1 MDYYDRMRLKH
12 VLLHSLIPMMLSF
25 SLGVHA
31 QAPSP
36 VEINSKS
43 SALDSVLFYQLLLG
57 ELNARTEDSGT
68 AFSLVLDAA
77 RKTGDPVVYK
87 RAVQLAIQ
95 ARAGESALQ
104 GARAWAQANPA
115 SREANQFVLQIL
127 LGLNRTGDTLDPLK
141 REIALAPP
149 AERRDLIWR
158 LPAMYDRVSDRQLA
172 TTTVQKALAGVLGD
186 KDLGATAW
194 SVVGRFGFSAGDK
207 AAAVSAAVK
216 AQAIDLKSEH
226 PALLALA
233 MMSPDLPQAE
243 LLVKQHLP
251 HARPEFHMAYV
262 KALLGAKREDDAKA
276 EMEVIRIRTPD
287 YADAWLISGALALQQ
302 QQLEHSQEQFQRYL
316 DLVANMTGAELPVE
330 VQRGR
335 SQALMSMSQL
345 AQLRQQPQQAEAW
358 LQRVDNPEDV
368 LRAQLQRATL
378 IAQQGRLEE
387 ALTLIQNQAERS
399 EPDARLK
406 RATEIAL
413 LREHKLFERARV
425 KLTAAIAHSPNDSDL
440 IYDLAMVSEK
450 LGNLDEMER
459 LLRSLMATNPKDPN
473 AYNALG
479 YSLADRN
486 LRLPEARQL
495 ITRALELSPGDPFIT
510 DSLAWAEFRSGNHAQ
525 ALRLLQAAF
534 KDKPDAEIAA
544 HLGEVLWTANRQQ
557 EALIVFKEGI
567 KLNPANETLMETIKR
582 LRVPL

>member
-1 MDYYDRMRLKH
+1 
-12 VLLHSLIPMMLSF
+12 
-25 SLGVHA
+25 
-31 QAPSP
+31 
-36 VEINSKS
+36 
-43 SALDSVLFYQLLLG
+43 
-57 ELNARTEDSGT
+57 
-68 AFSLVLDAA
+68 
-77 RKTGDPVVYK
+77 
-87 RAVQLAIQ
+87 
-95 ARAGESALQ
+95 
-104 GARAWAQANPA
+104 
-115 SREANQFVLQIL
+115 
-127 LGLNRTGDTLDPLK
+127 
-141 REIALAPP
+141 
-149 AERRDLIWR
+149 
-158 LPAMYDRVSDRQLA
+158 
-172 TTTVQKALAGVLGD
+172 
-186 KDLGATAW
+186 
-194 SVVGRFGFSAGDK
+194 
-207 AAAVSAAVK
+207 
-216 AQAIDLKSEH
+216 
-226 PALLALA
+226 
-233 MMSPDLPQAE
+233 
-243 LLVKQHLP
+243 
-251 HARPEFHMAYV
+251 
-262 KALLGAKREDDAKA
+262 
-276 EMEVIRIRTPD
+276 
-287 YADAWLISGALALQQ
+287 
-302 QQLEHSQEQFQRYL
+302 
-316 DLVANMTGAELPVE
+316 
-330 VQRGR
+330 
-335 SQALMSMSQL
+335 MSQL

>member
-1 MDYYDRMRLKH
+1 
-12 VLLHSLIPMMLSF
+12 
-25 SLGVHA
+25 
-31 QAPSP
+31 
-36 VEINSKS
+36 
-43 SALDSVLFYQLLLG
+43 LLLG
-57 ELNARTEDSGT
+57 ELNARTEDSGA

-104 GARAWAQANPA
+104 AARAWTQAIPA

-262 KALLGAKREDDAKA
+262 KALLGTKREDDAKA